1 MKQKITYCWT
11 HKFQKLI
18 FNKAINRVQYELFE
32 KSIES
37 ASKFYEYE
45 ILVDDFSYN
54 KIADRFDNVVN
65 IGDIQLEHADD
76 FKVHLI
82 ENYADLNII
91 VDPDIIFDKEINFN
105 IDADVIVERDY
116 TAYNNNYKVLFDNL
130 INRKAN
136 EIFPNFLNN
145 NTMVNIGFLKIN
157 NDKVKKLYIEYYKK
171 LKKFMSYKKIKYNY
185 YYSVILGQYML
196 TLACENL
203 GVIPTLMIDN
213 HSDSYTHYDGIRK
226 SFFYKRSI

>member
-54 KIADRFDNVVN
+54 MIADKFDNVINVGN
-65 IGDIQLEHADD
+65 IQLEHADD

-91 VDPDIIFDKEINFN
+91 VDPDIIFHKEIDFN
-105 IDADVIVERDY
+105 IDVDVIVERDY
-116 TAYNNNYKVLFDNL
+116 TAYNNNYKMLFDNL
-130 INRKAN
+130 INRKV
-136 EIFPNFLNN
+136 EQEFPNFLNSN
-145 NTMVNIGFLKIN
+145 IMVNIGFLKIN
-157 NDKVKKLYIEYYKK
+157 NNKVKNLYIEYYKK
-171 LKKFMSYKKIKYNY
+171 LKKFMSDKKIKYNY

-203 GVIPTLMIDN
+203 GVVPTLMIDN
-213 HSDSYTHYDGIRK
+213 NSDCYTHYDGIRK